1 MPSMRSAAE
10 LNAPITASDAA
21 LGAVGCNEPRI
32 LQGGDVFLEATHL
45 LYRLRQFVRDHQRG
59 HHRET
64 RVADLTE
71 LASQTDDALVDVLGE
86 LLQVLFLSVLASE
99 AELAA
104 GDGGVD
110 LSHGLLVHVQH
121 RLDCRDR
128 AVQSFRNFPVGRFKS
143 T

>member
-21 LGAVGCNEPRI
+21 LARSDATSRASCK
-32 LQGGDVFLEATHL
+32 EAMSSSRQTHL
-45 LYRLRQFVRDHQRG
+45 LYRLRQLVSHHQRG

-86 LLQVLFLSVLASE
+86 LLQVLFLSVFASE
-99 AELAA
+99 AELAT

-121 RLDCRDR
+121 RLDCRNR
-128 AVQSFRNFPVGRFKS
+128 AVQSFRNFPVGRFES
-143 T
+143 A